1 MHRLLGA
8 LFLPEM
14 PVEAK
19 NAVLEEEFHIEMEGD
34 RKELM
39 RSMCN
44 LSEGIKEQGIKLGT
58 EQGIKLGTEQG
69 IKLGRD
75 GEIFSSVQ
83 EGDYSIERGAQ
94 KMNLSVP
101 EFMQQM
107 ESAGY
112 RIPEKV

>member
-1 MHRLLGA
+1 
-8 LFLPEM
+8 M

-44 LSEGIKEQGIKLGT
+44 LSEGIMEQGI
-58 EQGIKLGTEQG
+58 Q
-69 IKLGRD
+69 LGRD